1 VRVLFFTL
9 LIGSALIVRGSD
21 VVQIVSGPQSVNPGP
36 DGTLYLLGQGAITPS
51 PGAYLQ
57 TPSTGQ
63 NYLTHFNPATQQVLY
78 STYLNFFP
86 SGIFINGQGAAYL
99 IGLSHDTGFQ
109 ITPGAYQRN
118 IVGGEEMVIAKL
130 NPSGTAMEFVTL
142 LGGSGYGYSGA
153 EPTGIAVD
161 GSGSVYV
168 TGTTC
173 SSDFQVTADA
183 FQAQTNDLYGCSA
196 FLSELNAS
204 ASTLLYSTYLG
215 GSQDSY
221 GGGIWF
227 GEDAEI
233 HMAGSARSYDFPTTP
248 GSFTISD
255 GSPVDYPIRTW
266 FARWNPGSQ
275 QFESIAAFGNF
286 LNPLLFS
293 RNSEGQLAI
302 YCYGDEVQNTP
313 GALWLTGGATGGTI
327 IVLDDTHSELIY
339 ASGLPTG
346 LTPLGISLGDDGQL
360 TIAGYDPE
368 HSTPPTISA
377 HLLSSASSDVMMKLD
392 ASGSRLIYSTYFDA
406 PGIPLFSSAAFLPGL
421 IYVAPDLSP
430 IDPTI
435 ELSPPFQVTAEKRP
449 PAERGAAIY
458 AMPSDVQQ
466 CGVDVPSQALYWD
479 TRAPLVGPIE
489 VHSGAPNGPVIA
501 SGPSGW
507 LQITPSNATYY
518 LVDSASGHILAKET
532 VAYQPAPRCAA
543 VPNPQGQITI
553 VNPTL
558 SCLEAP
564 LTGTQTL
571 IEASGPGPVDLH
583 VLAADGPLFASS
595 PSGMISAETA
605 DWVTNGMPFFLTP
618 HGTNQALATE
628 DAFLLPIRPCS
639 NPSQAPL
646 PAIQPTPA
654 TLSACASGSSAT
666 LAWYSGVFPTEIR
679 ESSPAGPA
687 VGRFDQSQGILDVSP
702 QQTTTYYMMGYAD
715 GLWSELASTTVNV
728 THSTCAPQ

>member
-1 VRVLFFTL
+1 VRLLFLTA
-9 LIGSALIVRGSD
+9 LIGGTLVVRGTD
-21 VVQIVSGPQSVNPGP
+21 VVQIVSGPQSIAPGP
-36 DGTLYLLGQGAITPS
+36 DGTLYLIGQGAISPT

-86 SGIFINGQGAAYL
+86 SGIFVDGQGAAYL
-99 IGLSHDTGFQ
+99 IGLSDDTGFQ

-118 IVGGEEMVIAKL
+118 IIGGEEMVIAKL
-130 NPSGTAMEFVTL
+130 NPSGAAMEFVTL
-142 LGGSGYGYSGA
+142 LGGSGSAYSGA
-153 EPTGIAVD
+153 GPTGIAVD
-161 GSGSVYV
+161 GNGSVYV

-173 SSDFQVTADA
+173 STDFQVTADA
-183 FQAQTNDLYGCSA
+183 YQAQTRDVYGCSV

-204 ASTLLYSTYLG
+204 ASALLYSTYLG

-233 HMAGSARSYDFPTTP
+233 HLAGRADSYDFPTTP

-255 GSPVDYPIRTW
+255 GSPAAVPILTW
-266 FARWNPGSQ
+266 FARWNPTSRL
-275 QFESIAAFGNF
+275 FESIAAFGNF

-293 RNSEGQLAI
+293 RNHEGQLAI
-302 YCYGDEVQNTP
+302 YCYGAVLQTP
-313 GALWLTGGATGGTI
+313 GTLWPMSGGTI

-339 ASGLPTG
+339 ASGLPSG
-346 LTPLGISLGDDGQL
+346 LTPRGISLGDDGQL
-360 TIAGYDPE
+360 TIGGYDDE
-368 HSTPPTISA
+368 HSTPPTIGA
-377 HLLSSASSDVMMKLD
+377 HLLSSASSEVIMKLD
-392 ASGSRLIYSTYFDA
+392 ASGRRLIYSTYFDA
-406 PGIPLFSSAAFLPGL
+406 PGLSLFGSAAFLPGL
-421 IYVAPDLSP
+421 IYVAPDLFP
-430 IDPTI
+430 ANPTI

-449 PAERGAAIY
+449 PAERAATIY

-466 CGVDVPSQALYWD
+466 CGAEVPSQALYWD
-479 TRAPLVGPIE
+479 TRGPLLGPIE
-489 VHSGAPNGPVIA
+489 VHSGAPGGPVIA

-507 LQITPSNATYY
+507 LQTLPANTTYY
-518 LVDSASGHILAKET
+518 LVDSTSVHILAKET
-532 VAYQPAPRCAA
+532 VAYQAAPRCAA
-543 VPNPQGQITI
+543 VPKPQGQITI
-553 VNPTL
+553 ANPIL

-571 IEASGPGPVDLH
+571 IQASGVGFGGIDLH
-583 VLAADGPLFASS
+583 VLAPDGPLFASS
-595 PSGMISAETA
+595 PSGLISAETA

-654 TLSACASGSSAT
+654 TLDACASGSSAT

-679 ESSPAGPA
+679 ESFPSGPA
-687 VGRFDQSQGILDVSP
+687 VGRFDQSQGLLDVSP

-728 THSTCAPQ
+728 TQSTCAP